1 MQIDFIENMNHV
13 NPGRNFMKYLNTFVA
28 AGLFICMTGSAY
40 AADSSATAVP
50 SSASTTAATPA
61 AIPADAP
68 ATATPAPAPVAQAE
82 DSAPA
87 KHAQDSAPV
96 AQKTHHATRHA
107 ATHHAP
113 CKRDKKGHCAKAI
126 RTVEAPLS
134 GEVVRRR
141 EWMGTPNSMNNVS
154 TRD

>member
-1 MQIDFIENMNHV
+1 MQIDFIENINHF
-13 NPGRNFMKYLNTFVA
+13 NLGRHFMKYLTTLVA

-40 AADSSATAVP
+40 AADSSATSIP

-61 AIPADAP
+61 AMPTDAP

-87 KHAQDSAPV
+87 KHVEDSAPA
-96 AQKTHHATRHA
+96 AQKTHHATHHA
-107 ATHHAP
+107 ATRHAP
-113 CKRDKKGHCAKAI
+113 CKKDKKGHCAKAP
-126 RTVEAPLS
+126 RTVKAPLS

-141 EWMGTPNSMNNVS
+141 EWMGTPNSTNNAS
-154 TRD
+154 TKD